1 MMAAMLEQRIQQ
13 QFFDSADLK
22 YRSAEALASAVAAAA
37 SAVIGCLT
45 AGGKVLS
52 AAPGASA
59 SLAQQAA
66 VYLVGG
72 FERERP
78 PLAAWALGADAAV
91 QGALASRAARG
102 AWPDVLATQVH
113 ALGNPGDVLL
123 AFAAAGEDE
132 ALSSV
137 VQAAHEKEMTVVAF
151 TARHGGVLAGQLSET
166 DVLLAVP
173 HESAARVREMHLLLL
188 HGLCDAIDTQLLGET
203 DNP

>member
-1 MMAAMLEQRIQQ
+1 MLEQRIQQ

-22 YRSAEALASAVAAAA
+22 YRAAEALASAVAAAS
-37 SAVIGCLT
+37 SALIGCLT
-45 AGGKVLS
+45 AGGKVLA

-59 SLAQQAA
+59 ALAQQAA
-66 VYLVGG
+66 IYLVSG

-78 PLAAWALGADAAV
+78 PLAAWALGADAGV
-91 QGALASRAARG
+91 QGALASRASTLS
-102 AWPDVLATQVH
+102 WPAVLALQVH

-123 AFAAAGEDE
+123 AFAGPGEDE
-132 ALSSV
+132 AMKAV

-151 TARHGGVLAGQLSET
+151 TARHGGALGEQLSET

-173 HESAARVREMHLLLL
+173 HESAPRVREMHLLLL

-203 DNP
+203 DTP